1 MHIFSVY
8 YRLVVRPNGPPR
20 SDYNSKFNLR
30 YWSGVRYFGLAKL
43 PFLIIA
49 AFVAGGMSNPR
60 YSLLIVHTNDFV
72 DFGNMFSASIGLMF
86 ILGLGSISGFLIVGW
101 VLSQFGLKKP
111 LFGNFGFAMILS

>member
-1 MHIFSVY
+1 M
-8 YRLVVRPNGPPR
+8 L
-20 SDYNSKFNLR
+20 
-30 YWSGVRYFGLAKL
+30 YWSGVSYFGLGKL

-49 AFVAGGMSNPR
+49 AFVEAGMCNPL
-60 YSLLIVHTNDFV
+60 YSLLIVQTNDFV
-72 DFGNMFSASIGLMF
+72 DFGNMFSASSGLMF